1 MAQLQYKTRGMV
13 SPQGKPRVYFCCHP
27 GDFSRFFEEVSE
39 DLLEKQNCAVW
50 YMTDGER
57 DEQFWNDLSQ
67 MQLFVMPVTT
77 ELLCTPNPALDQ
89 EFPFAIQNHI
99 PVLPLMQEK
108 GLDSLFNEKCGDLQY
123 LDKHDDDAT
132 AISYDEKMQKYLDAV
147 LIGDELA
154 AKIRAAFD
162 AYVFL
167 SYRKK
172 DRKYAQELMRLIHK
186 NDFCRDL
193 AIWYDEFL
201 TPGENFNDSIRQA
214 LEKSGL
220 FVLTVTPNLI
230 NEDNYI
236 MSTEYPMARESG
248 KPILPAELVPTDK
261 KELADKYKGIPEPT
275 DAHDAPAL
283 SDALMQALRRVA
295 ILENDG
301 SPEHNFF
308 IGLAYLGGVDVE
320 VDYARALSLITG
332 AAEGGLIE
340 AADKLIEMYRTG
352 LGVAR
357 NYRTAVQW
365 REKKLKILLQQ
376 YEQDPTDDSMHDLF
390 WEIIYCGD
398 QYSDIGDQEHALE
411 KFIQARDL
419 VRARAEETGDRSL
432 NRDLGVSYNRMGN
445 IYRER
450 GQLTLAREHFERSLV
465 AREEIA
471 RSGDTITNR
480 RDLAVSYNKLAAV
493 CKEEGQFALAREYYE
508 KGLACR
514 EQVYAQ
520 TKDVDD
526 WRNLSIAYNNMGDL
540 YSDEK
545 KLDKAREYYE
555 KALAI
560 REQLVKIN
568 PSVDYMR
575 SLSISYN
582 KLAGIYE
589 AEGDIAKAKEYFRK
603 SMEIR
608 EDIAEQT
615 GTIEARRDLTI
626 SYNRLGNLLREEGD
640 IAQAIAY
647 FQKSLE
653 IREELVEEAP
663 TMEARADLSVNHNYI
678 GNAYRE
684 QRKLAQAREH
694 FEAALKIR
702 EKLFEES
709 GTLKARKDLAVSYEK
724 MGMIC
729 RAEGDLQMAAYYYK
743 KQVQSNEYIVE
754 HADSL
759 KNRRS
764 LTIAYNKMGGICQ
777 AAGDL
782 EQAKQY
788 YSDAMKIREKIM
800 EQAPTLESCRDLA
813 LSYEN
818 MAEICR
824 RKEEL
829 EEARAYYE
837 KQLELQLQIDRK
849 LGTAKTQME
858 ISATCISLGN
868 ICDDMNDAATAGN
881 YYLQAVQIREMLVEQ
896 ADTLE
901 NRRRL
906 SLAYNNLAGNYS
918 KLDDL
923 EKARLYHEKAV
934 ALREQNYAES
944 NDTTDKEKLAASCY
958 RLALVTKDEP
968 RKQLLLR
975 RSVELY
981 DELARE
987 FPEKRTYQVAAERAR
1002 KLLKE

>member
-27 GDFSRFFEEVSE
+27 GDFSRYFEEISE
-39 DLLEKQNCAVW
+39 DLLKKQNCAVW
-50 YMTDGER
+50 YTTDTER
-57 DEQFWNDLSQ
+57 DEQFWSDLSQ

-89 EFPFAIQNHI
+89 EFPFALQNRI

-123 LDKHDDDAT
+123 LDKHNEDAT
-132 AISYDEKMQKYLDAV
+132 AISYDEKLQKYLDAV

-154 AKIRAAFD
+154 EKIRAAFD

-220 FVLTVTPNLI
+220 FVLTVTPNLV

-236 MSTEYPMARESG
+236 MTTEYPMARESG

-261 KELADKYKGIPEPT
+261 KELADKYQGIPEPT
-275 DAHDAPAL
+275 NAHDAPAL
-283 SDALMQALRRVA
+283 TDALMQALRRVA

-320 VDYARALSLITG
+320 VDYDRALSLITG
-332 AAEGGLIE
+332 AAKDGLLE
-340 AADKLIEMYRTG
+340 AVDKLIEMYRTG
-352 LGVAR
+352 LGVVR
-357 NYRTAVQW
+357 SYRTAVQW
-365 REKKLKILLQQ
+365 REEKLKILQQQ
-376 YEQDPTDDSMHDLF
+376 YEQDPTDDNMHNLF

-398 QYSDIGDQEHALE
+398 QYSDIGDQDHALE

-419 VRARAEETGDRSL
+419 VCARAEETGDRAL

-445 IYRER
+445 IYREK
-450 GQLTLAREHFERSLV
+450 GQLTLAREHFERSLA

-471 RSGDTITNR
+471 RAGDTITNR

-493 CKEEGQFALAREYYE
+493 CKAEGQFALARQYYE
-508 KGLACR
+508 KGLECR

-520 TKDVDD
+520 TKGVED
-526 WRNLSIAYNNMGDL
+526 WRDLSIAYNNMGDL

-545 KLDKAREYYE
+545 KLDKAREYFE

-568 PSVDYMR
+568 PTLDYMR

-589 AEGDIAKAKEYFRK
+589 EEGNIPKAKEYFLK

-608 EDIAEQT
+608 EDLVEQT
-615 GTIEARRDLTI
+615 GTITARRDLTI
-626 SYNRLGNLLREEGD
+626 SYNRLGCILLDEGD
-640 IAQAIAY
+640 IAQAIVY
-647 FQKSLE
+647 FQKSLDL
-653 IREELVEEAP
+653 RQELVEEAP
-663 TMEARADLSVNHNYI
+663 TVETRADLSVVHNHI
-678 GNAYRE
+678 GNAYRQ
-684 QRKLAQAREH
+684 QRKLAQARAH
-694 FEAALKIR
+694 YEAALKIR
-702 EKLFEES
+702 EKLFEET
-709 GTLKARKDLAVSYEK
+709 GTLRARKDLAISDEK

-743 KQVQSNEYIVE
+743 KQVQSNEYMVE
-754 HADSL
+754 HADNL

-764 LTIAYNKMGGICQ
+764 LTVAYNKMGGICQ
-777 AAGDL
+777 AIGDL

-788 YSDAMKIREKIM
+788 YADAMKIREKIV

-818 MAEICR
+818 MADLCW
-824 RKEEL
+824 KKGDL

-837 KQLELQLQIDRK
+837 KQLALRLEVDRK
-849 LGTAKTQME
+849 LGTAKTQMD
-858 ISATCISLGN
+858 ISSTCVSLGN
-868 ICDDMNDAATAGN
+868 VCDELKDWAAAGS
-881 YYLQAVQIREMLVEQ
+881 YYQQAVQIREMLFEQ
-896 ADTLE
+896 SPTLE

-906 SLAYNNLAGNYS
+906 SLAYNNLAGNYG
-918 KLDDL
+918 KQGDP
-923 EKARLYHEKAV
+923 ETARRHHEKAV
-934 ALREQNYAES
+934 SLREQIYAES
-944 NDTTDKEKLAASCY
+944 NDTSDKEKLAASCY

-968 RKQLLLR
+968 RQQLLLR
-975 RSVELY
+975 RSLTLY
-981 DELARE
+981 EELAQAY
-987 FPEKRTYQVAAERAR
+987 PDKKTYQVAADRVR
-1002 KLLKE
+1002 NLLKE